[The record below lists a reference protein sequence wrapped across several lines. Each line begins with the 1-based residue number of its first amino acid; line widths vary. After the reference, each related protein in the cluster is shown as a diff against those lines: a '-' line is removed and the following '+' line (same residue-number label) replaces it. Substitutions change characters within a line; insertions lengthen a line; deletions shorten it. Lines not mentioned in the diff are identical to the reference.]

1 MWAIITLYTMHY
13 DHHLLIYDLPSE
25 QGDAFAFS
33 TTRQGGC
40 STGAYASM
48 NCTPY
53 TGDDASCVQR
63 NQQQLCAILPQQ
75 PIELVIPYQT
85 HGTACLA
92 VDDTYLA
99 ASPEQKQ
106 ALLQG
111 VDALVTRC
119 TGICLCV
126 STADCIPVIIYDK
139 VHRAAAVIHAGW
151 RGTAQC
157 IVSRTLRQMQQLYGT
172 EGSGC
177 VACIGPGISLEAF
190 ETGDEVYNAFAAAG
204 FPMTYISE
212 WHPSTHKYHLDLP
225 AANVI
230 QLLDFGIP
238 DTQIELSH
246 ICTYSRHKEF
256 FSARRL
262 GIKSGRILSG
272 IMLRPG
278 D

>member
-1 MWAIITLYTMHY
+1 MHY

-111 VDALVTRC
+111 AV
-119 TGICLCV
+119 LCV
-126 STADCIPVIIYDK
+126 MRFFALSSSAS
-139 VHRAAAVIHAGW
+139 AASI
-151 RGTAQC
+151 T
-157 IVSRTLRQMQQLYGT
+157 
-172 EGSGC
+172 
-177 VACIGPGISLEAF
+177 
-190 ETGDEVYNAFAAAG
+190 
-204 FPMTYISE
+204 
-212 WHPSTHKYHLDLP
+212 
-225 AANVI
+225 
-230 QLLDFGIP
+230 
-238 DTQIELSH
+238 
-246 ICTYSRHKEF
+246 
-256 FSARRL
+256 
-262 GIKSGRILSG
+262 
-272 IMLRPG
+272 
-278 D
+278 